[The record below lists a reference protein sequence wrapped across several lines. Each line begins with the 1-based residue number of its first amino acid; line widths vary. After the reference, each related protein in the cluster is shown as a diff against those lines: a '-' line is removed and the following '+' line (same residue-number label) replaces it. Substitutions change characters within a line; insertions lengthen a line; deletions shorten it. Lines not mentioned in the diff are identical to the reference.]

1 MSSSLLNTKRVLS
14 ICMETTA
21 GGRNYSGGLGA
32 LYGDTT
38 RTMDRLGASFMAVTP
53 IYKNGYVRQSVT
65 PNGVIDEYPMQNFE
79 DDYTETGITFAVPLI
94 GRELKVKIWR
104 HKKLTNCFGVDTFL
118 PENGEFANI
127 TNNLY
132 GENGIGIYDGEAQR
146 LMQEVILGVSAIKLC
161 GEIGFDYEII
171 HLNEGHGVFAPMYV
185 ISQLMSTGMDFY
197 TAWHCVRN
205 ITVFTTHT
213 PILAGNKSRPINM
226 IMDMGANL
234 GLSRDEVRII
244 GSSDNNG
251 EIFGSTVAALRLSK
265 IANAVAFKHQE
276 TSHNLWNSMENIC
289 PIMYID
295 NGVDIEFWQDPAI
308 KKAYEEN
315 SSDMIYEAHAKNK
328 HKLVE
333 EVQRRNGV
341 KLDENSI
348 IVGFA
353 RRVIAYKRAD
363 LIFEDLNRFEKLIN
377 EHNFQIIFSGK
388 THPKDYM
395 SKEIL
400 MRLFNMTQRYPNNV
414 VFLQNYDVEVA
425 GLMTKGCDVWLGN
438 PEIPLEACSTSGMKA
453 AANGVIN
460 LSTADGWWYRSCR
473 YSINGW
479 TIGET
484 VSHNKNID
492 AQYLYR
498 ALEERVLPA
507 FEDRKRWTQ
516 MMLNSV
522 YTAIEECSTDRM
534 CRDYYRYLYNAPE
547 LFNIF

>member
-38 RTMDRLGASFMAVTP
+38 RTMDRLGASFIAVTP

-65 PNGVIDEYPMQNFE
+65 KDGVVDEYPVQNFE
-79 DDYTETGITFAVPLI
+79 DDYTETGITFGVPLI

-104 HKKLTNCFGVDTFL
+104 HKKLSNCFGVDTFL

-161 GEIGFDYEII
+161 GEIGYDYEII
-171 HLNEGHGVFAPMYV
+171 HLNEGHGIFAPLYV
-185 ISQLMSTGMDFY
+185 LSQLKSTGMDFL
-197 TAWHCVRN
+197 TAWHFTRQ

-226 IMDMGANL
+226 MMDMGANL
-234 GLSRDEVRII
+234 GLTYEELRTI
-244 GSSDNNG
+244 GSSDNKG

-265 IANAVAFKHQE
+265 IANAVAFRHQE
-276 TSHNLWNSMENIC
+276 TSHNLWGDINFTC

-308 KKAYEEN
+308 RDAFNAN
-315 SSDMIYEAHAKNK
+315 SKEAILDAHAKNK
-328 HKLVE
+328 HRLVE
-333 EVQRRNGV
+333 EVERRNGI
-341 KLDENSI
+341 KLDEKSI

-363 LIFEDLNRFEKLIN
+363 LIFEDLNRFEQLIKDY
-377 EHNFQIIFSGK
+377 NFQIIFSGK
-388 THPKDYM
+388 THPKDFM
-395 SKEIL
+395 SKGIL
-400 MRLFNMTQRYPNNV
+400 MRLFEMTQKYPQNV

-453 AANGVIN
+453 AANGLLN

-473 YSINGW
+473 YAVNGW

-492 AQYLYR
+492 AQYLYQV
-498 ALEERVLPA
+498 LEEKVMPA
-507 FEDRKRWTQ
+507 YKDNDLWAE
-516 MMLNSV
+516 MMLSAV

-534 CRDYYRYLYNAPE
+534 CRDYYRYLYNAPSTV
-547 LFNIF
+547 